1 MGPGGLSSGML
12 ASVCACRLSRM
23 HSNISK
29 SEVLHRMAAVWLMT
43 LLGKRRSRG
52 KDAGALVTF
61 SVNYFFNPKN
71 GFLH

>member
-1 MGPGGLSSGML
+1 
-12 ASVCACRLSRM
+12 M